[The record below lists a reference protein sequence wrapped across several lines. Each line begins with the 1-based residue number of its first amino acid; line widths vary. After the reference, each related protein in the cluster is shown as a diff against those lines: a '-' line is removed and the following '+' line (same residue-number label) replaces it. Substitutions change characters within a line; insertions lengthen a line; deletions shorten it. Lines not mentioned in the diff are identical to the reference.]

1 MLDILTRNWW
11 VYALRGVV
19 AIIFGVL
26 ALALPGTTI
35 LALVLVFG
43 VYALFDGVLAVV
55 AAFRIRKVVDQ
66 WWVVLLEG
74 LAGILVGII
83 ALVYPNVA
91 AAVLC
96 CS

>member
-66 WWVVLLEG
+66 W
-74 LAGILVGII
+74 
-83 ALVYPNVA
+83 
-91 AAVLC
+91 
-96 CS
+96 